1 MSDLDLDI
9 DRDSSY
15 KRVMQKSCDRFI
27 LDLVSA
33 SMCSYDSE
41 RAWQG
46 YKRAASQRSETT
58 PEKRGEHPPSNPSY
72 YDVLSRQP
80 LN

>member
-46 YKRAASQRSETT
+46 YKRAASQHSETT
-58 PEKRGEHPPSNPSY
+58 LPREENTPPPTPPTMMY
-72 YDVLSRQP
+72 
-80 LN
+80 